1 MALDNISPTNI
12 WRIIIVAVVAAIISV
27 GGWVFSEVRDMPV
40 KYETTISH
48 DADTKETRNF
58 MIEQTTRIEK
68 KVDET
73 NTFLRNFFA
82 NRPNP

>member
-1 MALDNISPTNI
+1 MALDISSTNV
-12 WRIIIVAVVAAIISV
+12 WRIVVGLIVAAIISV
-27 GGWVFSEVRDMPV
+27 GGWVFSEVRDMPA
-40 KYETTISH
+40 KFETIESH
-48 DADTKETRNF
+48 KSDTKVTREF

>member
-1 MALDNISPTNI
+1 MFVNNGQINI
-12 WRIIIVAVVAAIISV
+12 WRIIVIAVVGAILSV

-40 KYETTISH
+40 TYETIESH
-48 DADTKETRNF
+48 KTDTKELKEF

-73 NTFLRNFFA
+73 NNFLRNYFA
-82 NRPNP
+82 NQPNS